1 MDNPSPIAFTLVVLG
16 AAMGFGR
23 EWFTKLYVWIFTR
36 LRKEQPHPRLVA
48 IMRLYLVFTGMIFT
62 VMGILGLLGIVRL

>member
-1 MDNPSPIAFTLVVLG
+1 MENASPVAFTLVVVG

-23 EWFTKLYVWIFTR
+23 EWFTRWYAWVFTR
-36 LRKEQPHPRLVA
+36 LRRQDPHPRLVA

-62 VMGILGLLGIVRL
+62 VMGMLGLLGIIKL